1 MRTRRFAIWMLRG
14 VVAGGVIA
22 VLLASGAVGGVSG
35 LSVEAA
41 EMQGAVDRSDNRGLV
56 ADSFRV
62 QLYATTERDAAE
74 SFRADVRQW
83 WRSVEREAPSDVFR
97 VNPPLTLEQEGVYH
111 RVRMGAFSSR
121 GQARRARSFLRRQYP
136 DAFIVEGSVSE
147 ETPSGT
153 ADVPSAEEAPPTTQA
168 SSSDGPFRV
177 QLYAT
182 TEREA
187 AQSLRAEARQWWRGA
202 GEQAPS
208 EVFDGDPPLT
218 VEQEG
223 DYYRVRM
230 GSFSTRDEARRAQTF
245 VHRKYPDA
253 FIVQTGS
260 TPEPQTAREP
270 QDTQARDDQPSEAM
284 TAEEAEPPP
293 SQRQDM
299 EAERRDLPSEGAFS
313 AAAVWGRVEETMQMV
328 EDLNQDSVYTRRDLG
343 RLFDLGCTAI
353 IPEDARANAL
363 DVESGHLNREIGL
376 DFDARYGQRTSA
388 ITDNTTGGLSGT
400 FVGLEWDLLS
410 QGFLGNRRRSDL
422 LERRAQAERL
432 TGELAR
438 IQRIETCRA
447 RRVQERFRGMVPR
460 LLRAQIELGRYQERL
475 LRQGYLEGEALLDTY
490 LEVRGDVKEAERRLT
505 ILRDTVH
512 EANDPPPLDAY
523 PPLLDFDIEELTG
536 TTVGDSLRRRLGDV
550 ERRAID
556 LEDDAAIDTRFSVF
570 SRYTANR
577 DLDNR
582 DLEFGF
588 RFSQPL
594 FGALFGN
601 DERAEVE
608 RTELRR
614 REERRFLS
622 ERRAGL
628 RTVYRRYEE
637 DQSLAIR
644 AHYRA
649 SSRRERVRQRLG
661 ARSVRANDRLNEA
674 LQDTRDLLQAMIEK
688 ALAYGEAYEEVAR
701 AFAAAREPFDPSYLR
716 VHSVSR
722 YEQRGRVGQRSLY
735 VWSEAMRTYSNDF
748 IIEMARARK
757 IERLIVSAGQNTPM
771 EKVRALQRQAQEND
785 IATELLLAS
794 NHWVQ
799 PGGTERARTRISNLD
814 LQGSAL
820 HLDVE
825 PHMFDDFDQREDEYL
840 RRYLEALRVARR
852 TIGEENELV
861 VSIPLFWPDRV
872 YQEIATIVDRAHF
885 MAYGEK
891 ETRQRASQTLEVAR
905 HFSPDQ
911 RVVALRPEDFV
922 NPWKVDQAIS
932 TLQKVVQAER
942 FAIHDLESFLEFIR
956 DEP

>member
-1 MRTRRFAIWMLRG
+1 MHTRRFAIWVLRG
-14 VVAGGVIA
+14 VTAGGLVTALLVLGPVGAMSGVGVEA
-22 VLLASGAVGGVSG
+22 VQSE
-35 LSVEAA
+35 EAA
-41 EMQGAVDRSDNRGLV
+41 EQSNNRGIV

-62 QLYATTERDAAE
+62 QLYATTDQDAAT
-74 SFRADVRQW
+74 SFRANVRQW
-83 WRSVEREAPSDVFR
+83 WASVEEEAPNEVFGS
-97 VNPPLTLEQEGVYH
+97 NPPLTVEQEGVYH
-111 RVRMGAFSSR
+111 RVHMGAFSSR
-121 GQARRARSFLRRQYP
+121 VQARRARSFLRRQYP
-136 DAFIVEGSVSE
+136 DAFIVEGSGRE
-147 ETPSGT
+147 EIPPGT
-153 ADVPSAEEAPPTTQA
+153 ADAPPAGETPPTTQA
-168 SSSDGPFRV
+168 SGPDGLFRV

-187 AQSLRAEARQWWRGA
+187 ARSLRAEARRWWRGA

-208 EVFDGDPPLT
+208 DVFDRDPPIAI
-218 VEQEG
+218 EQEG
-223 DYYRVRM
+223 AYYRVRM
-230 GSFSTRDEARRAQTF
+230 GAFSTRDEARRARNF

-253 FIVQTGS
+253 FVVQSGS
-260 TPEPQTAREP
+260 TPDTQTVREP
-270 QDTQARDDQPSEAM
+270 QDTRARDEHSPEAM
-284 TAEEAEPPP
+284 TAGAEPTPP
-293 SQRQDM
+293 QRREM
-299 EAERRDLPSEGAFS
+299 EAERQDLPSEEAFS
-313 AAAVWGRVEETMQMV
+313 AAAVWGRIEETMQMV
-328 EDLNQDSVYTRRDLG
+328 EDLNRDSVYTQSDLAQ
-343 RLFDLGCTAI
+343 LFDLGCTAI
-353 IPEDARANAL
+353 IPEEARANAL

-388 ITDNTTGGLSGT
+388 ITDQTTGGLSGT
-400 FVGLEWDLLS
+400 FVGVEWDLLS

-438 IQRIETCRA
+438 IQQTETCRA

-460 LLRAQIELGRYQERL
+460 LLRAQIELGRYQGRL
-475 LRQGYLEGEALLDTY
+475 LRQGYLEGEVLLDTY
-490 LEVRGDVKEAERRLT
+490 LEVRGNVKEAERRLR
-505 ILRDTVH
+505 ILRDTVY
-512 EANDPPPLDAY
+512 EENDPPPLDAY
-523 PPLLDFDIEELTG
+523 PPLLDFDIEALTG
-536 TTVGDSLRRRLGDV
+536 ATVGDSLRRRLGEV
-550 ERRAID
+550 ERQAID
-556 LEDDAAIDTRFSVF
+556 LEDDAAFDTRLSVF

-608 RTELRR
+608 RTESRR
-614 REERRFLS
+614 REERLFLS

-637 DQSLAIR
+637 DQSIATR
-644 AHYRA
+644 AHYRT

-661 ARSVRANDRLNEA
+661 ARSVRANDRLNAA

-688 ALAYGEAYEEVAR
+688 ALAYGEVYEEVAR
-701 AFAAAREPFDPSYLR
+701 AFAAAREPFDPSYLS
-716 VHSVSR
+716 VHPVTR
-722 YEQRGRVGQRSLY
+722 YEQRGRKGRRSLY
-735 VWSEAMRTYSNDF
+735 IWSEAMRRHSNNF
-748 IIEMARARK
+748 VIELAQARK
-757 IERLIVSAGQNTPM
+757 IERLIVSVGQNTPM
-771 EKVRALQRQAQEND
+771 EKVRALQRQARDKD

-825 PHMFDDFDQREDEYL
+825 PHMFDDFDQREDKYL
-840 RRYLEALRVARR
+840 RRYLEVLRVARR
-852 TIGEENELV
+852 TIRDENELV

-872 YQEIATIVDRAHF
+872 YREIATIVDRAHF

-891 ETRQRASQTLEVAR
+891 ETRQRASQTLEAAR

-922 NPWKVDQAIS
+922 NPWTLDQAIS

>member
-1 MRTRRFAIWMLRG
+1 MLRG
-14 VVAGGVIA
+14 IALGGVVA
-22 VLLASGAVGGVSG
+22 VLLALSGFVPGGT
-35 LSVEAA
+35 VEAA
-41 EMQGAVDRSDNRGLV
+41 ETMVGTQSGAGSIA

-62 QLYATTERDAAE
+62 QLYATTDRGAAE
-74 SFRADVRQW
+74 SFRSNARQW
-83 WRSVEREAPSDVFR
+83 WASVEDEAPRGVFGAD
-97 VNPPLTLEQEGVYH
+97 PPLTVEQDGVYY
-111 RVRMGAFSSR
+111 RVRVGAFSSR
-121 GQARRARSFLRRQYP
+121 AQARRAQSFLRGQYP
-136 DAFIVEGSVSE
+136 DAFVVEGTVPGEVSS
-147 ETPSGT
+147 ETAGVSS
-153 ADVPSAEEAPPTTQA
+153 DEAPSPTQT
-168 SSSDGPFRV
+168 SSTDGPFRV

-187 AQSLRAEARQWWRGA
+187 ARSLRAEARQWWRGA
-202 GEQAPS
+202 VEQAPS
-208 EVFDGDPPLT
+208 GLFGDDPRLT
-218 VEQEG
+218 VEQDG
-223 DYYRVRM
+223 AHYRVRM
-230 GSFSTRDEARRAQTF
+230 GAFSTRAQARRARD
-245 VHRKYPDA
+245 VVRRKYPDA
-253 FIVQTGS
+253 FIAETESITDAQPTQESASEQEVQDGRNPANRPS
-260 TPEPQTAREP
+260 EPAMQAERPPP
-270 QDTQARDDQPSEAM
+270 QRGESRAARDD
-284 TAEEAEPPP
+284 
-293 SQRQDM
+293 
-299 EAERRDLPSEGAFS
+299 LPGEGAFS
-313 AAAVWGRVEETMQMV
+313 AAAVWGRIEETMQMV
-328 EDLNQDSVYTRRDLG
+328 EDLNRDSVYTRRDLAG
-343 RLFDLGCTAI
+343 LFDLGCSAI
-353 IPEDARANAL
+353 IPEEARANAL
-363 DVESGHLNREIGL
+363 NEESGHLNREIGL

-388 ITDNTTGGLSGT
+388 ITDQTTGGLSGT

-438 IQRIETCRA
+438 IQQTETCRA
-447 RRVQERFRGMVPR
+447 RRVQERFRGMVPQ
-460 LLRAQIELGRYQERL
+460 LLDAKIELGRFQERL

-490 LEVRGDVKEAERRLT
+490 LDVRGDVKEAERRLR

-512 EANDPPPLDAY
+512 EENDPPPLDAY
-523 PPLLDFDIEELTG
+523 PPLVDLDIESLADASL
-536 TTVGDSLRRRLGDV
+536 GDSLRRRLGEV
-550 ERRAID
+550 ERRAIE
-556 LEDDAAIDTRFSVF
+556 LEDDAAFDTRLSVF

-582 DLEFGF
+582 DVEFGF

-614 REERRFLS
+614 REEQLFLS

-628 RTVYRRYEE
+628 QSVYRRYEE
-637 DQSLAIR
+637 DQSIAIR

-674 LQDTRDLLQAMIEK
+674 LQDTRDLLQSMIEK

-701 AFAAAREPFDPSYLR
+701 AFAATREPFDSSYLS
-716 VHSVSR
+716 VHPVSR
-722 YEQRGRVGQRSLY
+722 YEQRGRVGRRSLY
-735 VWSEAMRTYSNDF
+735 IWSEEMRTHSNDF
-748 IIEMARARK
+748 IIELAQARK

-771 EKVRALQRQAQEND
+771 EKVRALQQRARDND
-785 IATELLLAS
+785 IATELLLAP

-799 PGGTERARTRISNLD
+799 PGGTERARTRIANLD

-825 PHMFDDFDQREDEYL
+825 PHMFDDFDEREDEYL
-840 RRYLEALRVARR
+840 RRYLEVLRLARR
-852 TIGEENELV
+852 TIGDENELV

-872 YQEIATIVDRAHF
+872 YREIATIVDRAYF

-891 ETRQRASQTLEVAR
+891 ETRRRASQTLDVAR
-905 HFSPDQ
+905 HFSPEQ

-922 NPWKVDQAIS
+922 NPWTLDQAIS
-932 TLQKVVQAER
+932 TLQKVVQTDR